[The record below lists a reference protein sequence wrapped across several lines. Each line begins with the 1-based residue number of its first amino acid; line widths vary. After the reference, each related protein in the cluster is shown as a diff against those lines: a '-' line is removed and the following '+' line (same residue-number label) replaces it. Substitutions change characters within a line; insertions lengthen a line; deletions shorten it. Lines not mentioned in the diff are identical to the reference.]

1 MKKIVKMA
9 LICTCV
15 ILSSCKNEKTQTRT
29 ERIQNFN
36 KMVPKDEFMVMFI
49 NFIKENKLTDV
60 YFDLQD
66 NLIKKKYLEGLD
78 NESSNTYFKT
88 LLLERENWCI
98 DKNILEKINGS
109 VFSKFNIDEYKNAIE
124 NNDKTGS
131 AEYKIWMAIVYGTPS
146 PENIITVATET
157 NNMTED
163 VRCFYFIVT
172 CPLNACN

>member
-66 NLIKKKYLEGLD
+66 NLIKKKYLEDLD

-88 LLLERENWCI
+88 LLLEREN
-98 DKNILEKINGS
+98 
-109 VFSKFNIDEYKNAIE
+109 
-124 NNDKTGS
+124 
-131 AEYKIWMAIVYGTPS
+131 
-146 PENIITVATET
+146 
-157 NNMTED
+157 
-163 VRCFYFIVT
+163 
-172 CPLNACN
+172 